1 MWQVGDVNSAIRP
14 FPVFGDKNILPLTL
28 PSPHWGEDKGEG
40 DRGENMETGKQ
51 GMTRRDFLKR
61 NMIVVA
67 ALALLSSPLK
77 SFADIFRRQPRKPN
91 VSGKE
96 ARYYRTLAG

>member
-1 MWQVGDVNSAIRP
+1 MD
-14 FPVFGDKNILPLTL
+14 TL
-28 PSPHWGEDKGEG
+28 K
-40 DRGENMETGKQ
+40 K

-61 NMIVVA
+61 NIIIAA

-77 SFADIFRRQPRKPN
+77 SFADIFRRQPRRPN
-91 VSGKE
+91 VSEKE